1 MSDDLQQLDA
11 MIATISSLPEL
22 GKRAAGDV
30 ALAVAAE
37 LHRTIAAGTTPAG
50 EPWQPTK
57 DGARPLT
64 GAAKALVVVAVGST
78 IYVRLTG
85 PEARH
90 HLGRG
95 RGGVVRE
102 VIPTKQIPAAM
113 ARAIRAELGKHF
125 ADVTKGAAG
134 G

>member
-1 MSDDLQQLDA
+1 MNDLAQLDA
-11 MIATISSLPEL
+11 MIATIGKLPDL
-22 GKRAAGDV
+22 CKLAAGDV
-30 ALAVAAE
+30 ALAIE
-37 LHRTIAAGTTPAG
+37 NDLHRTIAAGTTPDG
-50 EPWQPTK
+50 EAWKPTK
-57 DGARPLT
+57 DGERPLT
-64 GAAKALVVVAVGST
+64 GAAKALAVVPVGTT

-102 VIPTKQIPAAM
+102 VIPTKQIPAPM
-113 ARAIRAELGKHF
+113 ATAIRAQLAKHF
-125 ADVTKGAAG
+125 EQVTKGAAG

>member
-1 MSDDLQQLDA
+1 VNELEQLDA
-11 MIATISSLPEL
+11 MIATIGKLPEL
-22 GKRAAGDV
+22 GKRAAGGV
-30 ALAVAAE
+30 ALAVETE
-37 LHRTIAAGTTPAG
+37 LQRTIAQGTTPDG
-50 EPWQPTK
+50 KPWQPTK

-64 GAAKALVVVAVGST
+64 GAAKALAVVPVGTT

-102 VIPTKQIPAAM
+102 VIPIKTIPAAM
-113 ARAIRAELGKHF
+113 ASAIRAELARHF
-125 ADVTKGAAG
+125 GEVTRG
-134 G
+134 

>member
-1 MSDDLQQLDA
+1 VNELEQLDA
-11 MIATISSLPEL
+11 MIATIGKLPEL

-30 ALAVAAE
+30 ALAIETE
-37 LHRTIAAGTTPAG
+37 LQRTIAAGTTPDG
-50 EPWQPTK
+50 KPWQPTK
-57 DGARPLT
+57 DGGRPLT
-64 GAAKALVVVAVGST
+64 GAAQALAVVPVGTT

-102 VIPTKQIPAAM
+102 VIPTHTIPAPM
-113 ARAIRAELGKHF
+113 ASAIRAELVRHF
-125 ADVTKGAAG
+125 GEVTRG
-134 G
+134 

>member
-1 MSDDLQQLDA
+1 MSDLDQLDA
-11 MIATISSLPEL
+11 MIATINKLPEL
-22 GKRAAGDV
+22 GQRAAGDV
-30 ALAVAAE
+30 ALAVEAE
-37 LHRTIAAGTTPAG
+37 LHRTIAAGTTPDG
-50 EPWQPTK
+50 KPWQLTK

-64 GAAKALVVVAVGST
+64 GAAKALAVVPVGTT

-95 RGGVVRE
+95 RGGVVRQ

-113 ARAIRAELGKHF
+113 ASAIRAEVTRHF
-125 ADVTKGAAG
+125 NEVTKGVVG
-134 G
+134 D